1 MLTPKPRRNKR
12 ISQEN
17 GPRWQLPALNWRRIG
32 TLGGGVLLALA
43 LVFGLRYVLDQ
54 PIERV
59 EVRGHFQR
67 VSQPDVEKIVRA
79 RLAGAGL
86 LSIDL
91 DNLGRGLKSLPWID
105 SVTVQRSWPR
115 GLVVSVVE
123 QNAVALWNN
132 SGLLNARGELF
143 LSDARFLPPEL
154 PRLSGPLGTEAE
166 VTARYLSSQ
175 GRLTESG
182 MRLVRL
188 ALDERGAWELTLDN
202 GIVIRLGRRDVDARF
217 DRFMSA
223 GAPLLAQRATDV
235 AYIDMRYSSGFAV
248 GWRTGGT
255 HLAGG
260 NKSAGD
266 QNPDG

>member
-1 MLTPKPRRNKR
+1 MALRKRNKR
-12 ISQEN
+12 LKQE
-17 GPRWQLPALNWRRIG
+17 GARKWQLPNLNWKRIG
-32 TLGGGVLLALA
+32 TLGGGAAAVLA

-54 PIERV
+54 PIQRV

-67 VSQPDVEKIVRA
+67 VSQPDVEKIVRS

-91 DNLGRGLKSLPWID
+91 DNLGRSLKTLPWID
-105 SVTVQRSWPR
+105 AVTVQRSWPR

-123 QNAVALWNN
+123 QNAVASWNN

-143 LSDARFLPPEL
+143 LNESRFLPPEL
-154 PRLSGPLGTEAE
+154 PHLSGPLGTEAE

-182 MRLVRL
+182 MRLVKL

-202 GIVIRLGRRDVDARF
+202 GIAIRLGRRDIDARF
-217 DRFMSA
+217 ERFMTA
-223 GAPLLAQRATDV
+223 GAPLLAQRAADV
-235 AYIDMRYSSGFAV
+235 SYIDMRYSSGFAV
-248 GWRTGGT
+248 GWRTGST
-255 HLAGG
+255 HLAGTGQTG
-260 NKSAGD
+260 NPNGV
-266 QNPDG
+266 G